1 MTVNTPNTESYQ
13 DIFITKAAPDS
24 SHIGYFDDVKN
35 PLGKYTDL
43 VRGSVM
49 KSAYQQ
55 NISPQIVI
63 SEITDTTLVLHKVI
77 AEIDQFLSVTYVSSS
92 VSPLL
97 EEAHHHVWSEVVN
110 KTNTDIDDEITIAKD
125 IAPDYISYAEYRYA
139 KEHACRGCR
148 TLVIE
153 YDSYI
158 SKTIIGHYFTIRT
171 ILEFFMHEIS
181 CVREVTEDL
190 IGDEYEDETE
200 QKVAKEFYYWAISI
214 KQYTKQLAQEITAI
228 PPQLPQSE
236 LDTINKVEAAQFE
249 AFFSLKVNSFQSE
262 TKKLLGLLKR
272 EMVDTCE
279 MFYKNLLGPA
289 MKSRSMIAYP
299 LEIKLLSSTM
309 RVKAPELAA
318 EVVDAASSING
329 NIASLLA
336 DLNQKNINADKRF
349 NAVRDIMREQRRF
362 ISYIRQLQLK
372 SSATVKINPLYDNNI
387 FVNVVEDQH
396 APYFE
401 QAIVTNLK
409 SQSFNSSHGYFND
422 LLEDH
427 HPQYLMRSGGVITG
441 DIEIAGTARI
451 AGIDLANHSH
461 DGTDGSSYVR
471 ASNIDYTQD
480 REEASL
486 LASSITDNFLSISVD
501 SFAPDILTGG
511 RPVVDVILSSEIN
524 IQEVDQR
531 KYSIQISYV
540 EIGE

>member
-13 DIFITKAAPDS
+13 DIFVTKAVPDS

-35 PLGKYTDL
+35 PTGKYTNL
-43 VRGSVM
+43 IKGSGI
-49 KSAYQQ
+49 KNSYQE

-63 SEITDTTLVLHKVI
+63 SEITDTTLTLHKVI

-110 KTNTDIDDEITIAKD
+110 KTNTDIGEEINIAKE
-125 IAPDYISYAEYRYA
+125 IAPDHISYSEYRYA

-153 YDSYI
+153 YDSYV
-158 SKTIIGHYFTIRT
+158 SKTVIGFYFTIRT
-171 ILEFFMHEIS
+171 ILEFFMHEVS
-181 CVREVTEDL
+181 CIREVVDDL

-228 PPQLPQSE
+228 PPQLPESE
-236 LDTINKVEAAQFE
+236 LDTLNKVEATQFE
-249 AFFSLKVNSFQSE
+249 AFFSLKVNSYESE

-272 EMVDTCE
+272 EMVDTCD

-299 LEIKLLSSTM
+299 LEIKLLSSAM

-336 DLNQKNINADKRF
+336 DLSQKNINVDKRF
-349 NAVRDIMREQRRF
+349 NAIRDVMREQRRF
-362 ISYIRQLQLK
+362 ISYIRQIQLK
-372 SSATVKINPLYDNNI
+372 YATAIRVNPLYDNNI
-387 FVNVVEDQH
+387 FVNVIEDEYSL
-396 APYFE
+396 YFE
-401 QAIVTNLK
+401 QAIVTNMK

-427 HPQYLMRSGGVITG
+427 HPQYLLRSGGVITG

-461 DGTDGSSYVR
+461 DGTDGSSFIR
-471 ASNIDYTQD
+471 ASNIDYRQD
-480 REEASL
+480 REDAAL
-486 LASSITDNFLSISVD
+486 QALSITDDFLSISVD

-524 IQEVDQR
+524 IQEEDTR

>member
-1 MTVNTPNTESYQ
+1 
-13 DIFITKAAPDS
+13 
-24 SHIGYFDDVKN
+24 
-35 PLGKYTDL
+35 
-43 VRGSVM
+43 
-49 KSAYQQ
+49 
-55 NISPQIVI
+55 
-63 SEITDTTLVLHKVI
+63 
-77 AEIDQFLSVTYVSSS
+77 
-92 VSPLL
+92 
-97 EEAHHHVWSEVVN
+97 
-110 KTNTDIDDEITIAKD
+110 
-125 IAPDYISYAEYRYA
+125 
-139 KEHACRGCR
+139 
-148 TLVIE
+148 
-153 YDSYI
+153 
-158 SKTIIGHYFTIRT
+158 
-171 ILEFFMHEIS
+171 MHEIS

-501 SFAPDILTGG
+501 SFAPDNLTGG

>member
-1 MTVNTPNTESYQ
+1 
-13 DIFITKAAPDS
+13 
-24 SHIGYFDDVKN
+24 
-35 PLGKYTDL
+35 
-43 VRGSVM
+43 
-49 KSAYQQ
+49 
-55 NISPQIVI
+55 
-63 SEITDTTLVLHKVI
+63 
-77 AEIDQFLSVTYVSSS
+77 
-92 VSPLL
+92 
-97 EEAHHHVWSEVVN
+97 
-110 KTNTDIDDEITIAKD
+110 
-125 IAPDYISYAEYRYA
+125 
-139 KEHACRGCR
+139 
-148 TLVIE
+148 
-153 YDSYI
+153 
-158 SKTIIGHYFTIRT
+158 
-171 ILEFFMHEIS
+171 
-181 CVREVTEDL
+181 
-190 IGDEYEDETE
+190 
-200 QKVAKEFYYWAISI
+200 
-214 KQYTKQLAQEITAI
+214 
-228 PPQLPQSE
+228 
-236 LDTINKVEAAQFE
+236 
-249 AFFSLKVNSFQSE
+249 
-262 TKKLLGLLKR
+262 
-272 EMVDTCE
+272 
-279 MFYKNLLGPA
+279 
-289 MKSRSMIAYP
+289 
-299 LEIKLLSSTM
+299 
-309 RVKAPELAA
+309 
-318 EVVDAASSING
+318 
-329 NIASLLA
+329 
-336 DLNQKNINADKRF
+336 
-349 NAVRDIMREQRRF
+349 MREQRRF